1 MFYEN
6 YILNFYFGLNIYS
19 FMQEDNN
26 NNVEQTSD
34 FINPIDGKKIAQ
46 NPSLLPYAHTVGGAV
61 IKPTE
66 QGAIKGKAL
75 DAMAQQTDRQM
86 QQLYDQMQTLATQAK
101 KLQHRVEVS
110 KNIYEADI
118 PFEPVI
124 GHIYCVYLREDN
136 GRYFLSMVQPNEW
149 GRSAQGKF
157 QFMAKALLLAD
168 HTWEILEEKE

>member
-1 MFYEN
+1 MSN
-6 YILNFYFGLNIYS
+6 N
-19 FMQEDNN
+19 DNN
-26 NNVEQTSD
+26 DNNDLPNED

-86 QQLYDQMQTLATQAK
+86 QQLYDQMQVLATQAK
-101 KLQHRVEVS
+101 KLQKRVEIS
-110 KNIYEADI
+110 KHIYEAEM

-124 GHIYCVYLREDN
+124 GHKYCVYLRNN
-136 GRYFLSMVQPNEW
+136 GRYFLSMVEPQQW
-149 GRSAQGKF
+149 GRSVIGKF
-157 QFMAKALLLAD
+157 EFVAKGLLLAD
-168 HTWEILEEKE
+168 HTWEILEETIKIAEEE

>member
-1 MFYEN
+1 MQDD
-6 YILNFYFGLNIYS
+6 LNKNKDEEIIHT
-19 FMQEDNN
+19 E
-26 NNVEQTSD
+26 D

-86 QQLYDQMQTLATQAK
+86 QQLYDQMQTLASQAK
-101 KLQHRVEVS
+101 KLQRRVEIS
-110 KNIYEADI
+110 KYIYDAEM

-124 GHIYCVYLREDN
+124 GHNYCVYLREN
-136 GRYFLSMVQPNEW
+136 GKYFLSMVEPNEW
-149 GRSAQGKF
+149 GRSVKGKF
-157 QFMAKALLLAD
+157 EFMAKALLLSD
-168 HTWEILEEKE
+168 HTWEILEESIQIMED